1 MFFIILKVKE
11 SLSTSSIRGTVTYIF
26 QDGGQDKLD
35 FKIVIQSSKFMVPC
49 DSGLTELLTEGALE
63 HASSVTKNVKNS
75 NFDQILSKLSMNLN
89 FAVVEQV
96 DNSAYMYAKSVR
108 GQHSVA
114 FLIKL
119 NNEKLSVEGKST
131 EPTIL
136 ASLTDEIRDMK
147 F

>member
-1 MFFIILKVKE
+1 
-11 SLSTSSIRGTVTYIF
+11 
-26 QDGGQDKLD
+26 
-35 FKIVIQSSKFMVPC
+35 MVPC

-63 HASSVTKNVKNS
+63 HASSVTKNVKNC
-75 NFDQILSKLSMNLN
+75 NFDQILSKLSMGLN

-96 DNSAYMYAKSVR
+96 DNSAAYMYAKTVK

-119 NNEKLSVEGKST
+119 NNGEKLSVEGKST